1 MMKKTNLALF
11 VLAVGVS
18 FSFSAA
24 QTSTPAAPAPPAA
37 TPPAATEPAGPGVVD
52 PGHPR
57 VNEVDQRLQ
66 DQKQRIQEGL
76 RNGTL
81 SRDQA
86 RQMWHHDQE
95 IANQERKDMAA
106 NGGHLTK
113 GEQNNLNKALNKN
126 SQEISSDKHDG
137 AQAGPGVVDPG
148 HPRVNEVDQR
158 LQDQKERIEQGV
170 KNGTMTKQEARQAWH
185 NDQRVAN
192 QERKDMAANGGHL
205 TKGEQNNLNKALNKN
220 SNKIYKDK
228 HGK

>member
-1 MMKKTNLALF
+1 MTHKTNLALL

-18 FSFSAA
+18 FSFAAA
-24 QTSTPAAPAPPAA
+24 QTPAPSQPAQ

-66 DQKQRIQEGL
+66 DQKRRIEEGVK
-76 RNGTL
+76 NGTL
-81 SRDQA
+81 SKEEA
-86 RQMWHHDQE
+86 RQMWRHDQE
-95 IANQERKDMAA
+95 IAAKERKDMAA
-106 NGGHLTK
+106 NGGHLTQQ
-113 GEQNNLNKALNKN
+113 EQNNLNKALNRN
-126 SQEISSDKHDG
+126 SQEIYTDKHDG
-137 AQAGPGVVDPG
+137 GAGPGVVDPG

-170 KNGTMTKQEARQAWH
+170 KNGTMTKEEARQAWH

-192 QERKDMAANGGHL
+192 QERKDMAADGGHL
-205 TKGEQNNLNKALNKN
+205 TNKALNKN
-220 SNKIYKDK
+220 SNKIYKEK

>member
-37 TPPAATEPAGPGVVD
+37 TPPAATEPGGPGVVD

-81 SRDQA
+81 SRD
-86 RQMWHHDQE
+86 
-95 IANQERKDMAA
+95 
-106 NGGHLTK
+106 
-113 GEQNNLNKALNKN
+113 
-126 SQEISSDKHDG
+126 
-137 AQAGPGVVDPG
+137 
-148 HPRVNEVDQR
+148 
-158 LQDQKERIEQGV
+158 
-170 KNGTMTKQEARQAWH
+170 
-185 NDQRVAN
+185 
-192 QERKDMAANGGHL
+192 
-205 TKGEQNNLNKALNKN
+205 
-220 SNKIYKDK
+220 
-228 HGK
+228 